1 MKKNVTFSL
10 LMIRGDA
17 PLTSLEAVTKLFLS
31 RLLTLPP
38 VCSASLT
45 IPCAYNA
52 CSACTIY
59 CACSACKAFY
69 MPASPAMLTVTM
81 LAKLHSCSTNCPASL
96 HQASTVGSS
105 RCPLCM
111 NHNPFGVGSLGFHG
125 SQGGQG
131 QELGDSGFL
140 LPGGAT
146 VCMRRVA
153 IYIER
158 LIETC

>member
-1 MKKNVTFSL
+1 MVLTVKKHFTFSL

-69 MPASPAMLTVTM
+69 MPAMLTVTM
-81 LAKLHSCSTNCPASL
+81 LASQIALLLH
-96 HQASTVGSS
+96 
-105 RCPLCM
+105 
-111 NHNPFGVGSLGFHG
+111 
-125 SQGGQG
+125 
-131 QELGDSGFL
+131 
-140 LPGGAT
+140 
-146 VCMRRVA
+146 
-153 IYIER
+153 
-158 LIETC
+158 

>member
-1 MKKNVTFSL
+1 MLKISIFLKIVELTVKKNVTFSL

-69 MPASPAMLTVTM
+69 MPAMLTVTM
-81 LAKLHSCSTNCPASL
+81 LASQIALLLH
-96 HQASTVGSS
+96 
-105 RCPLCM
+105 
-111 NHNPFGVGSLGFHG
+111 
-125 SQGGQG
+125 
-131 QELGDSGFL
+131 
-140 LPGGAT
+140 
-146 VCMRRVA
+146 
-153 IYIER
+153 
-158 LIETC
+158 

>member
-1 MKKNVTFSL
+1 MVELTVKKNVTFSL

-52 CSACTIY
+52 CSTCTIY

-69 MPASPAMLTVTM
+69 MPAMLRVTM
-81 LAKLHSCSTNCPASL
+81 LAGQIALLLH
-96 HQASTVGSS
+96 
-105 RCPLCM
+105 
-111 NHNPFGVGSLGFHG
+111 
-125 SQGGQG
+125 
-131 QELGDSGFL
+131 
-140 LPGGAT
+140 
-146 VCMRRVA
+146 
-153 IYIER
+153 
-158 LIETC
+158 